1 MTLLQALLYFVRE
14 AFSSLVRSW
23 KISLLAI
30 LTIAVSLVLTGL
42 FLIIGSNLSSVIAQ
56 WQGESKIVV
65 YLKNDATLESRAQL
79 DSRIAAEAW
88 VTGTEQ
94 VSAEQAAERFAGAFP
109 DLSDLLVGW
118 DEQPLPASIEVDVD
132 WQQLDRDTLATWLAS
147 LRAESSIEAVDDDR
161 NWLDQVERIALF
173 LQGLGWALGGILL
186 LTAVFTI
193 ASVIRLTAYLYRDEI
208 AVMRTVGATEFY
220 IRGPFYVEGLLQGLF
235 GGLLA
240 LAALRVGHLTLHRG
254 EAPNVLVSLL
264 AEGFL
269 APLEQVALAGFGA
282 LAGLVGAVTSLRREA
297 LGSTDPS
304 DDQ

>member
-1 MTLLQALLYFVRE
+1 MTLLQAVLYFVRE

-30 LTIAVSLVLTGL
+30 LTIAVSLVLTGV
-42 FLIIGSNLSSVIAQ
+42 FLIIGSNLASVIAQ

-65 YLKNDATLESRAQL
+65 YLRGDAAPEELVHLET
-79 DSRIAAEAW
+79 RIATQPW
-88 VTGTEQ
+88 VTNTEQ
-94 VSAEQAAERFAGAFP
+94 VSAEQAADRFADAFP

-118 DEQPLPASIEVDVD
+118 DEQPLPGSIEIDVD
-132 WQQLDRDTLATWLAS
+132 WQQLDRDTLETWLGA
-147 LRAESSIEAVDDDR
+147 LRTEDTIEAVDDDR

-173 LQGLGWALGGILL
+173 MQGLGWALGGILL

-208 AVMRTVGATEFY
+208 AVMRIVGATEFY

-235 GGLLA
+235 GGTFA
-240 LAALRVGHLTLHRG
+240 LLTLRAGHVALHHG
-254 EAPNVLVSLL
+254 EESSVLLSLL

-269 APLEQVALAGFGA
+269 SPLEQVALIGFGA
-282 LAGLVGAVTSLRREA
+282 LAGLIGAVTSLRREA